1 MVDNTLERFFGGSPL
16 WVLVRLVLLS
26 IVIGVLLHVLGFDP
40 WNIWWSIERLIRRII
55 NLGWDAIDSIWRY
68 FVLGAVLVFP
78 IWLIVR
84 LTRAGARRP

>member
-1 MVDNTLERFFGGSPL
+1 MADNTLDRFFGGSPL

-26 IVIGVLLHVLGFDP
+26 IVIGVLLEVLGFDP

-55 NLGWDAIDSIWRY
+55 HLGWDAIDSIWRY

-84 LTRAGARRP
+84 LARAGSGKP